1 MNIGDISKLT
11 GMPAKTIR
19 YYEEIGLVA
28 PPRDINGYRS
38 FGEEDVHRL
47 TFLSRSRALGFSIEE
62 CRRLLDLWQNQ
73 TRASSDVK
81 ALVAEHISNVDQKIT
96 DLQAIR
102 ETLLSLSSSC
112 AGDDRPDC
120 PIIDGLSATSR

>member
-81 ALVAEHISNVDQKIT
+81 AMVAEHISNVDQKIS
-96 DLQAIR
+96 DLQGIR
-102 ETLLSLSSSC
+102 ETLSALSKSC

-120 PIIDGLSATSR
+120 PIIDGLSAKVQ